1 MPTDSTDT
9 LTRVRRARHEISQE
23 HGHDPVHLVAHY
35 IQLQESVSVRKP
47 ASGPAP
53 GPRKRPAR
61 ATKP

>member
-23 HGHDPVHLVAHY
+23 HGHDPVRLVTHY
-35 IQLQESVSVRKP
+35 IQLQESVPVRKP
-47 ASGPAP
+47 GSGPAP
-53 GPRKRPAR
+53 GPRRRPAR